1 MRISTKGEYGLKA
14 MLDLA
19 IHHADAPIQI
29 REIAHRQGIPQR
41 YLEQLLLRLRQAGLV
56 ARQRG
61 AAGGYG
67 LSRTSS
73 RITVAEIIEALE
85 GPIRIVSHK
94 KGGSRDVFNALWE
107 DVEGAI
113 ADVLKV
119 SLEDL
124 IARKAKLERG
134 AMVYHI

>member
-19 IHHADAPIQI
+19 LHHDRVPIQI
-29 REIAHRQGIPQR
+29 REVAERQGIPQR
-41 YLEQLLLRLRQAGLV
+41 YLEQLLLRLRQEGLV
-56 ARQRG
+56 VSQRG

-67 LSRTSS
+67 LSRPPG
-73 RITVAEIIEALE
+73 RITVAEIIAALE
-85 GPIRIVSHK
+85 GPIRIVTHK
-94 KGGSRDVFNALWE
+94 KGGSRDVFSALWE

-113 ADVLKV
+113 GDVLRI